1 MVKCFFYAQDLKL
14 NVNEDLRWVCF
25 WEGLIFYLSEI
36 TLTSD
41 DDNKKVMSKKSVLYV
56 KDDLFQ

>member
-1 MVKCFFYAQDLKL
+1 MSIKTYGGCVFGKVSYFT
-14 NVNEDLRWVCF
+14 
-25 WEGLIFYLSEI
+25 SEI

>member
-1 MVKCFFYAQDLKL
+1 MSINTYDVI
-14 NVNEDLRWVCF
+14 
-25 WEGLIFYLSEI
+25 WEGLIYYLYKI